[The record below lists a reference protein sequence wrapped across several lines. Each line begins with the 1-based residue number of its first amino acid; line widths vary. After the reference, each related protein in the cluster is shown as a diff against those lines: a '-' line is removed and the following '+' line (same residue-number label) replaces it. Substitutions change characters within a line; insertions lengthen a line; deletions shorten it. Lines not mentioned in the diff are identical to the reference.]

1 MGERPPVEDWA
12 TDFDHLTREWAAD
25 GPDILTE
32 LRERCPVAH
41 TERFHG
47 AYLVTRYDD
56 VVAVAQDAATFSS
69 RTTMVTDVHPD
80 EIKLSLGP
88 LTLDPPLHAPLRR
101 ALLPTFNPRRVDELR
116 PVVEQ
121 IVEELLDDL
130 AGGGTVDGA
139 TQFAELVPIGL
150 MSHLFGVPRTQ
161 GVEFRHWVNGV
172 LKDGLTDIEIA
183 SASNRA
189 IQGYFVE
196 QLRARQAGGE
206 AADDLVSMVLEA
218 TITEED
224 GTTRPL
230 TAREQIGSLYVLLLG
245 GIDTTWS
252 LIGAALLHFGT
263 HPDDLARLVAEPEL
277 LPTAIEELLRF
288 YSPATVGRLITEDA
302 DVGGCPVDAGQRL
315 LLSFPSANR
324 DASQFERAEE
334 VVLDRQH
341 NRHIAFGAGIHRCIG
356 SNLARMETEVALR
369 GWLRRFPR
377 FELAGDPAD
386 IRWSNGAVRGPHH
399 VPLRILG
406 LIPHATYVDVADAT
420 HMVAGDRN
428 DAFTSAVREFA
439 APLLEKGRDR

>member
-1 MGERPPVEDWA
+1 MPPA
-12 TDFDHLTREWAAD
+12 
-25 GPDILTE
+25 
-32 LRERCPVAH
+32 
-41 TERFHG
+41 
-47 AYLVTRYDD
+47 
-56 VVAVAQDAATFSS
+56 
-69 RTTMVTDVHPD
+69 
-80 EIKLSLGP
+80 
-88 LTLDPPLHAPLRR
+88 
-101 ALLPTFNPRRVDELR
+101 
-116 PVVEQ
+116 
-121 IVEELLDDL
+121 
-130 AGGGTVDGA
+130 
-139 TQFAELVPIGL
+139 
-150 MSHLFGVPRTQ
+150 Q

-183 SASNRA
+183 RTSNRA
-189 IQGYFVE
+189 IQEYFVE
-196 QLRARQAGGE
+196 QLRARHAGGE
-206 AADDLVSMVLEA
+206 GADDLVSMVLEA
-218 TITEED
+218 TINEED

-277 LPTAIEELLRF
+277 LPTAIEEFLRF

-302 DVGGCPVDAGQRL
+302 DIGGCPVDGGQRL

-324 DASQFERAEE
+324 DASQFERADE

-399 VPLRILG
+399 VPLRILD
-406 LIPHATYVDVADAT
+406 PRPA
-420 HMVAGDRN
+420 RRR
-428 DAFTSAVREFA
+428 VRERAHRSRGPRRPA
-439 APLLEKGRDR
+439 AGGRRFRPSRRASGAAAARTRPVPPVVGRHRRRGSPSRGGGRT